1 MHLPQFQF
9 SVAQAFI
16 QILNPSYI
24 YYTTSSDKYKY
35 IVLQI
40 SFNCRYVIKQVTSL
54 DQDPRKSRAM

>member
-9 SVAQAFI
+9 SAAQAFI

-24 YYTTSSDKYKY
+24 YYTTSSANINIQFYK
-35 IVLQI
+35 
-40 SFNCRYVIKQVTSL
+40 SAFNCRYVTKQVTSL